1 MRSLLL
7 LLIFTSFLVSCGS
20 SKKTRSIATSEM
32 DLLAKESYSR
42 FTGMRLEKSSFGKDI
57 DGAIKLCHSGDVS
70 DGLEQLNN
78 LLAQNRNKVNYWN
91 SIGTCYM
98 LDKKLQKAMFF
109 YNIALS
115 KAKNRKEKS
124 RVQNNIGI
132 VLFKMN
138 HEQSAYE
145 YFEQALK
152 NNPKAHTPKL
162 NKSLVLIKYG
172 QNKNAI
178 KILTK
183 LLSENRNDPSV
194 LSALASAHLFEG
206 DIRFALSIYQRM
218 SKTEVKR
225 PINAFYYSYALS
237 KSGRDKEALKVFK
250 SRERSGEFEYKL
262 VAKKIK
268 QYLERKNRG

>member
-98 LDKKLQKAMFF
+98 LDKMLQKAMFF

-206 DIRFALSIYQRM
+206 DIRFAMSIYQRM
-218 SKTEVKR
+218 SQTEVKR